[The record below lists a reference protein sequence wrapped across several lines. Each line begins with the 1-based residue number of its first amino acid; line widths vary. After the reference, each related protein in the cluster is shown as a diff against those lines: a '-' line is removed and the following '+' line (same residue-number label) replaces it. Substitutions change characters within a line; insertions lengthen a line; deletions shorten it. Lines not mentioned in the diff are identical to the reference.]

1 MDRRKVDQSNL
12 ARAVGVSEA
21 AVSKWCNGGTVS
33 LSAKSARLAAR
44 FLCVRADWLNEGIGH
59 ALNPDLISDMDGS
72 KIETI
77 SVQPR
82 KVRIVG
88 VVNLMSDGSWSTDDL
103 RNAGGEL
110 NIGSEDSEAYAVKV
124 VGDAMHPRIRSG
136 EFVVAEP
143 GHGYGP
149 GDEVVVVTTDG
160 RAMVKEFLFARDGQI
175 VLHSVN
181 DSHGRTTL
189 QESEVKSIHYVVAI
203 VKSDRAL

>member
-1 MDRRKVDQSNL
+1 
-12 ARAVGVSEA
+12 
-21 AVSKWCNGGTVS
+21 
-33 LSAKSARLAAR
+33 
-44 FLCVRADWLNEGIGH
+44 
-59 ALNPDLISDMDGS
+59 
-72 KIETI
+72 
-77 SVQPR
+77 
-82 KVRIVG
+82 
-88 VVNLMSDGSWSTDDL
+88 MSDGSWSTDDL